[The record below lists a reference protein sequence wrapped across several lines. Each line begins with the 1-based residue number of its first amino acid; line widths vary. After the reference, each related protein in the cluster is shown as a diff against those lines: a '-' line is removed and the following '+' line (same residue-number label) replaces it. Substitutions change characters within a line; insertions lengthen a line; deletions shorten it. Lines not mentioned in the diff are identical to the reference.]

1 MAGIFD
7 IFKDFEGTRRKY
19 LEQFAGLKST
29 ESASPTGK
37 EWSTTVP
44 VSLFYRM
51 YDKPYAVGDIQLDLI
66 LSESHSLTSTVSE
79 HPVEEGA
86 TISDH
91 IQQNLRV
98 GKLTGLVSNFSIQT
112 GGGDGATN
120 RAMNAWTLFHNL
132 WKRRE
137 LVTIVTT
144 LEVYENVAVTNVSTE
159 RSSTSGD
166 ALQFEVSFQEV
177 RQPKLQEVT
186 LAATVQPPKMNTKQ
200 QRQASNKVRNGRA
213 TGKAAT
219 LDLGETK
226 IVGRTTL

>member
-1 MAGIFD
+1 MAGILDLFA
-7 IFKDFEGTRRKY
+7 DFEGTRRKY
-19 LEQFAGLKST
+19 RDQFAGIKST
-29 ESASPTGK
+29 ETTAPEGK
-37 EWSTTVP
+37 EWSTKIP
-44 VSLFYRM
+44 VSLFYRRF
-51 YDKPYAVGDIQLDLI
+51 DKPYAVGDIQLDLI

-86 TISDH
+86 AISDH

-98 GKLTGLVSNFSIQT
+98 GKLTGLISNFSIRE

-120 RAMNAWTLFHNL
+120 RAADAWTLFQNL

-159 RSSTSGD
+159 RTSSSGD
-166 ALQFEVSFQEV
+166 ALQFDVSFQQV

-186 LAATVQPPKMNTKQ
+186 LSATVQPPKMDTDKR
-200 QRQASNKVRNGRA
+200 RQASGKVRNGRV
-213 TGKAAT
+213 TGKEAT
-219 LDLGETK
+219 LNLGEMK
-226 IVGRTTL
+226 IVGRTAS